1 MAKNTTATG
10 SVVDGVTVVHP
21 DNIGKGLLWDHVTKT
36 YYVAIDERMF
46 EVDELGRLKLRVS
59 ALEDN
64 LLKIRDDGIYQG
76 GTARP
81 DLQNLYVSNQGNDSN
96 PGTREAPLRTIQAA
110 VDKLENI
117 PANYKIWLHEGHQF
131 DWVYAVKSFTHVVF
145 QVYGPTVDSQY
156 PATVPSNVHYR
167 GFVAK
172 NFPRPTINVR
182 VNERYNLI
190 MREFLTCAS
199 IKVEG
204 IKVDIHNK
212 FTGFDDGSKSGWFAG
227 VFNASEF
234 VQIHGCIINE
244 ASKAVL
250 GVSVTGSYRDD
261 VIIRASQVKWIDSVY
276 ENLPHLVNS
285 AYTAQFTI
293 ISWNNGNLAGM
304 GEAPNH
310 ESLVKAG
317 TPIEDMARGM
327 RSKIHGITLVESTK
341 SIFGMVVNW
350 DIFANP

>member
-10 SVVDGVTVVHP
+10 STIDGVTVVHP
-21 DNIGKGLLWDHVTKT
+21 DNIGDGLLWDEATKT
-36 YYVAIDERMF
+36 YYVAVDDKMF
-46 EVDELGRLKLRVS
+46 ERDELGQLKLRIS

-64 LLKIRDDGIYQG
+64 QLKLRDDGLYQG
-76 GTARP
+76 START

-117 PANYKIWLHEGHQF
+117 PANYAIWLHEGHQF
-131 DWVYAVKSFTHVVF
+131 DWVYADKSFTNVVF

-156 PATVPSNVHYR
+156 PIAVPSNAYYR
-167 GFVAK
+167 GYVAK

-182 VNERYNLI
+182 VNERYNFI
-190 MREFLTCAS
+190 MREYLTCAS

-204 IKVDIHNK
+204 VKVNIHNK

-234 VQIHGCIINE
+234 VQLHGCIINE

-250 GVSVTGSYRDD
+250 VGSGAGAYRDD
-261 VIIRASQVKWIDSVY
+261 VIIRASHVRWLDSVH
-276 ENLPHLVNS
+276 ENLPHLVS
-285 AYTAQFTI
+285 SSYTSQFSI
-293 ISWNNGNLAGM
+293 SSWNSGNLAGM

-327 RSKIHGITLVESTK
+327 RSKISGITLVESTK